1 MKKTLAMVALIAGAM
16 CMTSNTANAITNEVS
31 QETRSCSHCDN
42 PSCKGLLAEEYVD
55 INQDRFTITISA
67 PSETVIGVAPNFQW
81 SYNNMDRT
89 LTITGSLDTL
99 NLHYVGEEKLF
110 EVAVS
115 GGFYHVLLIGR

>member
-16 CMTSNTANAITNEVS
+16 CITENSAMASTNVNV
-31 QETRSCSHCDN
+31 QDTRSCSHCNNDK
-42 PSCKGLLAEEYVD
+42 CKGLLATRYVD
-55 INQDRFTITISA
+55 VNQDRFTITIPA